1 MTIDR
6 RVRLAIETTV
16 QNAQPVPNK
25 LYVGLEEKKELD
37 GYVTHVLEMIGRKSK
52 HYGCTEFMGLNVVPV
67 EEKAFLDVN

>member
-16 QNAQPVPNK
+16 QNAQPVPRN
-25 LYVGLEEKKELD
+25 LYVGKEEKKAID
-37 GYVTHVLEMIGRKSK
+37 TYVTSVLGLIGRKSK
-52 HYGCTEFMGLNVVPV
+52 HYGCTEFMGLQVVSV